1 MSVIPALGKQRLED
15 QKFEVILSYILG
27 SRPAWPTLDPFSKK
41 EKKNLKR
48 KIHKNTKQWLL
59 LFLQNFIFENIF

>member
-41 EKKNLKR
+41 RKKPEKKNSQKY
-48 KIHKNTKQWLL
+48 KAMIVT
-59 LFLQNFIFENIF
+59 LFTNLYF